1 VHSRLHRRACAWYC
15 VHRYQGCEKQGCRCG
30 IAPALRRGPAIA
42 STERVFAGSNFMGLL
57 TLIIGLVV
65 LLGAHV
71 FVTLREQR
79 AALMARLGNAYR
91 AIFALVSLAGLGL
104 IIWGFRE
111 YRAHELVQIWSPP
124 AIMRDIMM
132 PLVLLAVII
141 LVSAFIPSHIRK
153 WLKHPMLTSVK
164 TWALAHLLAN
174 GDLGGIILFASF
186 LLWGG

>member
-1 VHSRLHRRACAWYC
+1 
-15 VHRYQGCEKQGCRCG
+15 
-30 IAPALRRGPAIA
+30 
-42 STERVFAGSNFMGLL
+42 MGLL
-57 TLIIGLVV
+57 ILVIGLVV

-91 AIFALVSLAGLGL
+91 AVFALVSLVGLGL

-111 YRAHELVQIWSPP
+111 YRAHGLVQIWSPP
-124 AIMRDIMM
+124 PIMRDIMM

-164 TWALAHLLAN
+164 TWAVAHLLAN

-186 LLWGG
+186 LLWADIRGLPQNGAVTSVPRLNPFPPGGPTTLL